1 VAKPPS
7 LTLDELLEI
16 PKKKGDTPFYV
27 ILDCIED
34 PRNLGAILRSAEAAG
49 AHGVVIQERRS
60 AKPGPEAAKASAG
73 AMEHIP
79 VCVVSNIK
87 HAIDAMKKAGINII
101 GAEAGKH
108 HPPWEV
114 DLLGPAALV
123 VGSEDKGVRRVVRE
137 KCDMIVSLPIRGRVT
152 SLNTSVAAGILMYE
166 YLRQNSGR

>member
-1 VAKPPS
+1 
-7 LTLDELLEI
+7 
-16 PKKKGDTPFYV
+16 
-27 ILDCIED
+27 
-34 PRNLGAILRSAEAAG
+34 
-49 AHGVVIQERRS
+49 
-60 AKPGPEAAKASAG
+60 
-73 AMEHIP
+73 MEHIP